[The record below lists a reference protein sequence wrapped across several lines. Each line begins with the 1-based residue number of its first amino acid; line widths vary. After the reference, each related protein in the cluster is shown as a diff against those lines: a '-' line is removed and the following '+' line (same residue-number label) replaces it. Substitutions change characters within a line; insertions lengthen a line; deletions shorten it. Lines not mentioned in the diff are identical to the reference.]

1 MKLLIIFMLII
12 TSTIFAKDITPYKY
26 IQASE
31 AVSDFVKVDDTL
43 IVATEEG
50 IIDIY
55 DLKKDKLI
63 DRVVLEKHKN
73 ILGNDIRSLIV
84 SVDYLD
90 GKLIFI
96 VRLLST
102 LRELYIYENKK
113 IKKILDESKNLALQK
128 IKFVDADTIMMAT
141 MDNELILFDLKTNKA
156 IYRKQLN
163 LASFSDFSFSEDH
176 KYLFTSDETPQI
188 SKIEIKTAKTVEVYN
203 KANKRDIFSID
214 YKNGLLISGGKD
226 KRVILYKTPK
236 IYKMTKGKFF
246 IYSVALNPD
255 ATKAAFVKNEN
266 SEISVIDTTTLEE
279 KYVLKGHK
287 QTLLKIDFHS
297 SNELI
302 TADEANKLMFW
313 RLK

>member
-1 MKLLIIFMLII
+1 MKLLISLLILFSI
-12 TSTIFAKDITPYKY
+12 NIFAKDITPYKY
-26 IQASE
+26 IKASE
-31 AVSDFVKVDDTL
+31 AVSDFVKVGDTL
-43 IVATEEG
+43 IIATEEG
-50 IIDIY
+50 MIDIY
-55 DLKKDKLI
+55 DLKKEKLI
-63 DRVVLEKHKN
+63 DQIVLEKHKN
-73 ILGNDIRSLIV
+73 ILGDDIRSLVV
-84 SVDYLD
+84 SADYID

-102 LRELYIYENKK
+102 LRELYVYENSKLT
-113 IKKILDESKNLALQK
+113 KILDETQHLALQK
-128 IKFVDADTIMMAT
+128 VKFIDANTVMMAT

-156 IYRKQLN
+156 IYKKQLN
-163 LASFSDFSFSEDH
+163 LASFSDFTFSEDK
-176 KYLFTSDETPQI
+176 KYLYTADETPQI
-188 SKIEIKTAKTVEVYN
+188 SKIAISTGNIEEVYN
-203 KANKRDIFSID
+203 KANKRDVFSID

-255 ATKAAFVKNEN
+255 ATMAAFVKNED
-266 SEISVIDTTTLEE
+266 SEISVIDTRTLEE

-287 QTLLKIDFHS
+287 QTLIKIHFYS

-313 RLK
+313 KLK